1 MAAALLALVAG
12 VWIVAQATAGRLPA
26 RLLSWRSQLTEDL
39 ANQQPAGGGFGSGL
53 GGVAGDMFT
62 PATPG
67 GAVLSACQ
75 VAQAAL
81 SVGLPASAAVTAVA
95 IAKRESG
102 YNTQAHNPVPPDDS
116 YGLWQINRLAHPQ
129 YTPAELKTAAGN
141 ARAMYAIS
149 SGGTN
154 WRPWTTWT
162 GSHVTGLDLQEAKAA
177 VAQALAGGCR

>member
-26 RLLSWRSQLTEDL
+26 RLLSWRTRLDDDL
-39 ANQQPAGGGFGSGL
+39 AAQQTATGGLGSGL
-53 GGVAGDMFT
+53 GAAVGGLIDAPTGGGVLT
-62 PATPG
+62 
-67 GAVLSACQ
+67 ACQ
-75 VAQAAL
+75 VAQVAL
-81 SVGLPASAAVTAVA
+81 SAGLPAASAATAVA

-141 ARAMYAIS
+141 ARAMVAIS

-162 GSHVTGLDLQEAKAA
+162 GSHVTGLDLEEAKAA
-177 VAQALAGGCR
+177 VAKALAGGCK